1 MIVCVCHRI
10 SDRDI
15 LRHARAGCESF
26 DELQFQT
33 GVSTCCGC
41 CETCA
46 RETFDAAKHALD
58 VASPTRSRL
67 PSLPE
72 ACLEP

>member
-10 SDRDI
+10 SDKDI
-15 LRHARAGCESF
+15 AHRVSQGCMSF
-26 DELQFQT
+26 ETLQADT

-46 RETFDAAKHALD
+46 RDAFHDAKKHHHATAQTIQWLTAAP
-58 VASPTRSRL
+58 VA
-67 PSLPE
+67 
-72 ACLEP
+72 A